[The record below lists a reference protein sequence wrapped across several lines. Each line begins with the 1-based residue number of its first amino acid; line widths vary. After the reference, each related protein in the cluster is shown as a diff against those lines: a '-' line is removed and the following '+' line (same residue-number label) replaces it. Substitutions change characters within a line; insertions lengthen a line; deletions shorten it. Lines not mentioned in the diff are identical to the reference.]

1 MAKKYVGKIR
11 VGSGDY
17 KIYKRGG
24 LVTEEG
30 AGALGKAHHIRNRI
44 VLSSGYKRQRTYRTF
59 WHELIHCIEYERGL
73 DLEER
78 EVDQI
83 AMGIVELFKDN
94 PHLIEMVIQGKFIEE
109 SELTDKIINSF
120 RITKGMT
127 ALDQKEQVKPI
138 DIQDELNETI
148 QQIVNGKITKKVDK
162 RV

>member
-24 LVTEEG
+24 LVTEDG
-30 AGALGKAHHIRNRI
+30 TGALGKAQHIRNRI

-59 WHELIHCIEYERGL
+59 WHELIHCIESERGL

-94 PHLIEMVIQGKFIEE
+94 PHLVEMVIQGKFI
-109 SELTDKIINSF
+109 
-120 RITKGMT
+120 
-127 ALDQKEQVKPI
+127 AEQTRDSSTLKPI
-138 DIQDELNETI
+138 DVQDELNETI
-148 QQIVNGKITKKVDK
+148 QQIVNGKVSKKVDK
-162 RV
+162 QV